1 MTTINHQT
9 IQLEFLDKLIEL
21 ADADPEHRANYWYVD
36 YKYDTEHPDRSTLSH
51 GCIVGTAVEQLG
63 LMTLEELQR
72 FDIDANEM
80 FEERDQLNPVDGST
94 AITSL
99 NKYIEI
105 IHGVSLVS
113 DDMLPTVINVQEDQD
128 NGQTW
133 GLAVER
139 LKKDRVSA

>member
-21 ADADPEHRANYWYVD
+21 ADADPEKRASCQYVD
-36 YKYDTEHPDRSTLSH
+36 YKYETEHPDRPILSH

-63 LMTLEELQR
+63 LMTLEELRR
-72 FDIDANEM
+72 FDVDADKM
-80 FEERDQLNPVDGST
+80 FEELDQLNPVDGST

>member
-21 ADADPEHRANYWYVD
+21 ADADPEHRADCRYVD
-36 YKYDTEHPDRSTLSH
+36 YKYDTEHPYLPILYH

-63 LMTLEELQR
+63 LMTLEELHR
-72 FDIDANEM
+72 FDVDADKM
-80 FEERDQLNPVDGST
+80 FEQRGQLNPFGGAS

-113 DDMLPTVINVQEDQD
+113 DDMLPTVSNVQKDQD

>member
-21 ADADPEHRANYWYVD
+21 ADADPEKRADCRYVD
-36 YKYDTEHPDRSTLSH
+36 FKYDPEHSDRPILSH

-72 FDIDANEM
+72 FDVDADKM

-128 NGQTW
+128 NRQTW

>member
-1 MTTINHQT
+1 M
-9 IQLEFLDKLIEL
+9 
-21 ADADPEHRANYWYVD
+21 
-36 YKYDTEHPDRSTLSH
+36 
-51 GCIVGTAVEQLG
+51 EQLG
-63 LMTLEELQR
+63 LMTLEELHR
-72 FDIDANEM
+72 FDVDADKM
-80 FEERDQLNPVDGST
+80 FEQRGQLNPVGGAS

-113 DDMLPTVINVQEDQD
+113 DDMLPTVSNVQKDQD

-139 LKKDRVSA
+139 LKKDLVSA